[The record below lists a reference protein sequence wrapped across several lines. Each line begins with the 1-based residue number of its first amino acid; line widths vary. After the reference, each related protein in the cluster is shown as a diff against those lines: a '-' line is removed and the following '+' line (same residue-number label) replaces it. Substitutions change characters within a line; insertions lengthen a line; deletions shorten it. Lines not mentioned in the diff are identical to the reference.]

1 MQRLAVEPLSSLP
14 SFTQSSAAPASLG
27 DDSLVRAAKQGE
39 ASAFG
44 ELCSRH
50 HRKLY
55 RTAYRIIRN
64 HEDAEDAVQDSF
76 IRAFMHLGEFDERAQ
91 FSTWLVRI
99 AINSAL
105 MILRKKNQK
114 RDVSLD
120 QSDDE
125 GNNELP
131 LQIPDKRPDP
141 EQHYLRTERRRMVRH
156 AIGRLRPRVRRV
168 IQISQLDECSVKETA
183 CKLGITTSA
192 TKSLLLRGR
201 ANLRKMSALGAVG
214 AGRRY
219 RSVKRIGI

>member
-1 MQRLAVEPLSSLP
+1 MHSLEVESVSPLP
-14 SFTQSSAAPASLG
+14 SAKMSSAMPASSS
-27 DDSLVRAAKQGE
+27 DESLVRAAKQGQ

-44 ELCSRH
+44 ELCDRH

-76 IRAFMHLGEFDERAQ
+76 IRAFTHIGEFDERAQ

-120 QSDDE
+120 QSDAE

-131 LQIPDKRPDP
+131 LQIPDVRPDP

-183 CKLGITTSA
+183 YKLGITTSA

-201 ANLRKMSALGAVG
+201 ASLRKMSLLNG
-214 AGRRY
+214 AGSGRRG
-219 RSVKRIGI
+219 RSAKRIGM

>member
-1 MQRLAVEPLSSLP
+1 MQTFAVESLDSLP
-14 SFTQSSAAPASLG
+14 PNTPSSVLSG
-27 DDSLVRAAKQGE
+27 RSSDESLVRAAKQGE

-44 ELCSRH
+44 ELCDRH
-50 HRKLY
+50 HRKVY

-76 IRAFMHLGEFDERAQ
+76 IRAFMHLAEFDERAQ

-120 QSDDE
+120 QSDAE
-125 GNNELP
+125 GKTELP
-131 LQIPDKRPDP
+131 LQIPDVRPGP
-141 EQHYLRTERRRMVRH
+141 EEHYLRSERRRMVRH

-183 CKLGITTSA
+183 FKLGISTSA

-201 ANLRKMSALGAVG
+201 ASLRKMSILNAAES
-214 AGRRY
+214 GRRG
-219 RSVKRIGI
+219 RSAKRLAI

>member
-1 MQRLAVEPLSSLP
+1 MQTLMVESLSSLP
-14 SFTQSSAAPASLG
+14 PNTASSTTPVGSS
-27 DDSLVRAAKQGE
+27 DEVLVRVAKQGQ

-44 ELCSRH
+44 ELCEKH
-50 HRKLY
+50 HRKVY

-76 IRAFMHLGEFDERAQ
+76 IRAFKHLGEFDERAQ

-114 RDVSLD
+114 RDVSMD
-120 QSDDE
+120 QSDAE
-125 GNNELP
+125 GQNELP
-131 LQIPDKRPDP
+131 LQIPDVRPDP

-156 AIGRLRPRVRRV
+156 AIGKLRPRVRRV

-183 CKLGITTSA
+183 CKLGISTSA

-201 ANLRKMSALGAVG
+201 ASLRKMSIICAAGG
-214 AGRRY
+214 GRRG
-219 RSVKRIGI
+219 RSAKRTGM